1 MTTPRVD
8 TAIRYLRA
16 KALIWRLCDLAGC
29 PRKPYALRKWWHL
42 HHEVENDDT
51 RTWYGYFKGVT
62 PEEALRETMYADFPL
77 LRALFDSP
85 VWLALSAD
93 PALRPDWDRLA
104 EGIRIGDQSLGA
116 YNSRASSQ
124 LFSRVDWPC
133 FGLMIILL
141 RTQSDRFRLHR
152 EWLKRNFHHFF
163 YLACLQT
170 LYWDFRL
177 ELYAVLTELLETNSD
192 PSKFKGWPGTV
203 EEFQCQLDAYY
214 FLFEGIKA
222 LNWLPHSETQQ
233 ALLMWTL
240 MEADSGFLTYI
251 ATVHGQWPIEWP
263 LRLRRIWLRRIKL
276 WQAMPIT
283 LDHYRVPDP

>member
-1 MTTPRVD
+1 M
-8 TAIRYLRA
+8 
-16 KALIWRLCDLAGC
+16 AGC

-42 HHEVENDDT
+42 HHEVENDDS
-51 RTWYGYFKGVT
+51 RTWYGYFKEVT
-62 PEEALRETMYADFPL
+62 PKKALREKMYADFPL
-77 LRALFDSP
+77 LRALFDNP

-116 YNSRASSQ
+116 YNSRASLL

-133 FGLMIILL
+133 LGLMIILL
-141 RTQSDRFRLHR
+141 RTQSYRFRLHR
-152 EWLKRNFHHFF
+152 EWLRRNFHHFL

-170 LYWDFRL
+170 PFWDFRL
-177 ELYAVLTELLETNSD
+177 ELYAVLTKLLETNSD
-192 PSKFKGWPGTV
+192 LSKVKGWPGTV
-203 EEFQCQLDAYY
+203 EEFQCQLEVYY
-214 FLFEGIKA
+214 FLFDGIKT
-222 LNWLPHSETQQ
+222 LNWLPHPETQQ

-240 MEADSGFLTYI
+240 MEADSGLLTYI
-251 ATVHGQWPIEWP
+251 AVVHGQCPIEWP

>member
-1 MTTPRVD
+1 M
-8 TAIRYLRA
+8 
-16 KALIWRLCDLAGC
+16 AGC

-42 HHEVENDDT
+42 HHEVENDDS
-51 RTWYGYFKGVT
+51 RTWYGYFKEVT
-62 PEEALRETMYADFPL
+62 PKKALREKMYADFPL
-77 LRALFDSP
+77 LRALFDNP

-104 EGIRIGDQSLGA
+104 EGIRIGDQSLWA
-116 YNSRASSQ
+116 YNSRASLL

-133 FGLMIILL
+133 LGLMIILL
-141 RTQSDRFRLHR
+141 RTQSYRFRLHR
-152 EWLKRNFHHFF
+152 EWLRRNFHHFL

-170 LYWDFRL
+170 PFWDFRL

-251 ATVHGQWPIEWP
+251 AVVHGQWPIEWP

-283 LDHYRVPDP
+283 LGHYRVPDP